1 MHFNSKIKLFGA
13 KSILLY
19 SFVFQQG
26 DVGDTGH
33 IGLPGEKGATGEH
46 GIQGSPGPRGPSV
59 WSFIQLLEFLCNN
72 EVLFLWKP
80 YCAMQWSFGFFMKIY
95 FTFNWKWLTET
106 LKWYIYAHNWAK
118 LEFYESK
125 T

>member
-59 WSFIQLLEFLCNN
+59 WSFI
-72 EVLFLWKP
+72 
-80 YCAMQWSFGFFMKIY
+80 
-95 FTFNWKWLTET
+95 
-106 LKWYIYAHNWAK
+106 
-118 LEFYESK
+118 
-125 T
+125 